1 LSYKANQQLLK
12 MIGNSKNKKSPD
24 LTNNITS
31 NRVSTP
37 VSTTRRPL
45 KTKEQW
51 ESEFND
57 AKNKLT
63 AK

>member
-1 LSYKANQQLLK
+1 VKETVK
-12 MIGNSKNKKSPD
+12 EKTSK
-24 LTNNITS
+24 
-31 NRVSTP
+31 P
-37 VSTTRRPL
+37 VSTIRRPL